1 MRVIDIEAKK
11 REDVGTKYA
20 KLARKEGNIP
30 AIVYGGEENLH
41 IEIPYNSVK
50 DLVYSA
56 RLGKANIKVDGKEVS
71 ALVKDID
78 FHPVSEDILHMDFIQ
93 LTEGKQVKA
102 EIPVRVDGTS
112 VGAKLGGKQL
122 VKMRKVKAV
131 AVPEK
136 LIEEIVID
144 ATPLEIGQSIRV
156 RDLNYD
162 GIEFTDSPANP
173 IFSVVMARGAK
184 KAETAE

>member
-1 MRVIDIEAKK
+1 
-11 REDVGTKYA
+11 
-20 KLARKEGNIP
+20 
-30 AIVYGGEENLH
+30 
-41 IEIPYNSVK
+41 
-50 DLVYSA
+50 
-56 RLGKANIKVDGKEVS
+56 
-71 ALVKDID
+71 
-78 FHPVSEDILHMDFIQ
+78 
-93 LTEGKQVKA
+93 
-102 EIPVRVDGTS
+102 
-112 VGAKLGGKQL
+112 
-122 VKMRKVKAV
+122 MRKVKAV